1 MLSYICDAVIL
12 PFLSLSIA
20 ALGLTVVTGRA
31 GQLSLGTGAFMA
43 IGAFAAYDLDAY
55 VPGTPQ
61 LVSLLFGGLVA
72 AASGLVVGL
81 PSLRLRGF
89 YLAVTTLA
97 AQFLVPWLLTNIGWF
112 SLDDPSG
119 VLSAPVLKI
128 GSFAFDTPVARA
140 GFAAGVVAVLTAVLL
155 RLSRTKAGRDWIAVR
170 DMETAATVVGVPV
183 LRTKLTAFAISSFF
197 CGVAG
202 VLWAFAYLRTVEPA
216 GFDLNLSFRIL
227 FIVIIGGA
235 GSFVG
240 AFFGTAF
247 MVAMPL
253 LLSRLADYIGGGVI
267 DSGQL
272 ANIEKM
278 LIGGLIVLILIRE
291 PDGLSALL
299 RPRQATRKLSL
310 SKSLSQEIVS

>member
-12 PFLSLSIA
+12 PFLSLSVA

-43 IGAFAAYDLDAY
+43 IGAFSAYDLDAY

-72 AASGLVVGL
+72 AAAGLVVGL

-119 VLSAPVLKI
+119 VLSAPVLRI
-128 GSFAFDTPVARA
+128 GSFVFDTPVARA
-140 GFAAGVVAVLTAVLL
+140 GFAAAVVAVLTAVLL

-235 GSFVG
+235 GSFAG
-240 AFFGTAF
+240 AFLGTAF
-247 MVAMPL
+247 MVTMPL
-253 LLSRLADYIGGGVI
+253 LLSRLADYLGGGAI

-299 RPRQATRKLSL
+299 RPRQATRKVSL
-310 SKSLSQEIVS
+310 SKSLSQETV